1 MQEQKTT
8 ISLNIETPE
17 ADPTALYLVDWEQ
30 VKSVNDLMVI
40 IASLGI
46 SFSPHHP
53 AWERIKHLMDYSN
66 PVKAQ
71 APQMPEKKELKL
83 PKLKTL

>member
-1 MQEQKTT
+1 MEEQKTT

-17 ADPTALYLVDWEQ
+17 ADPNALYLVDWEK
-30 VKSVNDLMVI
+30 VTSVNDLMII

-53 AWERIKHLMDYSN
+53 AWERIKYLVDYSN

-71 APQMPEKKELKL
+71 TPKMPEKKDLKL

>member
-1 MQEQKTT
+1 MQEQKTK

-17 ADPTALYLVDWEQ
+17 ADPTALYLVDWEK
-30 VKSVNDLMVI
+30 VNSVNELMVI

-53 AWERIKHLMDYSN
+53 SWHRIKHLMDYSN
-66 PVKAQ
+66 PVKQQAQ
-71 APQMPEKKELKL
+71 TPPEKKELKL

>member
-17 ADPTALYLVDWEQ
+17 ADQTALYLIDWEK
-30 VKSVNDLMVI
+30 VNSVNDLMVI

-46 SFSPHHP
+46 SFSPLHP
-53 AWERIKHLMDYSN
+53 AWDRIKHLMDYSN
-66 PVKAQ
+66 PVK
-71 APQMPEKKELKL
+71 PQVQQPEKKELKL